1 MILLQ
6 SQPFGRRDPWAVV
19 NHAAAASALR
29 AVCTVFH
36 QLIQLSLSG
45 ARPVEDLS
53 RRSRSERWQLVG
65 LGRVAD
71 RVTDIELPR
80 QLCTA

>member
-19 NHAAAASALR
+19 NHTAAALALR
-29 AVCTVFH
+29 AVCTVLH

-45 ARPVEDLS
+45 SRPVEDLS
-53 RRSRSERWQLVG
+53 RRSRGERRQLVG

-71 RVTDIELPR
+71 RVTDTELP
-80 QLCTA
+80 Q

>member
-29 AVCTVFH
+29 AVRTVLH
-36 QLIQLSLSG
+36 QLMQLSASG
-45 ARPVEDLS
+45 SRPVKDLS
-53 RRSRSERWQLVG
+53 RRSRSESCQLG
-65 LGRVAD
+65 TGQRG
-71 RVTDIELPR
+71 
-80 QLCTA
+80 